1 MSETLPREVI
11 PQLSVVDRVGS
22 RALGVC
28 ELAGAIATFGAKAV
42 VAAARP
48 PYEPREILRHTYEFG
63 YRSAPLIMTRRR
75 SLKSLP
81 I

>member
-11 PQLSVVDRVGS
+11 PPLSVVDRVGS

-42 VAAARP
+42 VDAARP
-48 PYEPREILRHTYEFG
+48 PYESREVLRHAYEFG
-63 YRSAPLIMTRRR
+63 TVPRR
-75 SLKSLP
+75 
-81 I
+81 